1 MAHCEIDSFV
11 TKFKHLCH
19 AGYKAMLTVESSDGE
34 VSVTLRT
41 GLGPIPSSS
50 RPRHR
55 GPAYQRRQE
64 RRQVA
69 RATAADQVSS
79 PTVEVR
85 EHASNDD
92 KSAAEADASE
102 KVAVQKKLNSKTNEH
117 DTDNAEQ
124 ADAFH
129 CPLCDF
135 RSNWANGLEIHKTRK
150 HQKIEQLDGN
160 NSADE
165 DLDED
170 EKYSNTKKYWENGKL
185 GTIFQDFIDA
195 NYIIE
200 NSELQEQCKTIEKT
214 KILEAR
220 KCSFGKDY
228 KYYPPWR

>member
-85 EHASNDD
+85 ESASNYA
-92 KSAAEADASE
+92 KSAAEADASG
-102 KVAVQKKLNSKTNEH
+102 KVAEQKPNSETNEH
-117 DTDNAEQ
+117 ETENAEQ
-124 ADAFH
+124 ADGFH
-129 CPLCDF
+129 CLLCDF
-135 RSNWANGLEIHKTRK
+135 RSNWANGLEIHMTKK
-150 HQKIEQLDGN
+150 HQKIKQLDGS
-160 NSADE
+160 NSAEE